1 MLVILAFPLKVFWTY
16 TCHHIKCVLHC
27 NACTNIRVYKKII
40 DSIVGHCSATKWVF
54 DASSAFQAYLELLPD
69 FLPTGCRSCARWGW
83 GCGWGGPGRWS
94 TAGRCWLCSS
104 WSGSTPARIGGRA
117 GGALGGSCS
126 TGSRSKS
133 PPSCSVRCS
142 RGEWG
147 TAAPRQG
154 SPARWCSC
162 SAGCRPPRTGRWC
175 SSHCRCSRAGGW
187 LGEHLVGMP
196 ASPLIL
202 NNRAKPA
209 SRLTFQKRVSSLS
222 LIVVTRSLHV
232 TLGHVSLVVPVSV
245 SGWVHLRATTVQ
257 VGRSGLDSGAQVS
270 PNRFLPPESERN
282 LVPARSNLNWPAD
295 HRHHCAA
302 NTKYKKYKYK
312 YKYKYAIISTD
323 PLTTTGQLT
332 LSQKLNCE

>member
-202 NNRAKPA
+202 NNPA
-209 SRLTFQKRVSSLS
+209 SRLTFQKRVSSPS

-232 TLGHVSLVVPVSV
+232 VTLRHVSLVVPVSV

-257 VGRSGLDSGAQVS
+257 VGRSGAG
-270 PNRFLPPESERN
+270 
-282 LVPARSNLNWPAD
+282 
-295 HRHHCAA
+295 
-302 NTKYKKYKYK
+302 
-312 YKYKYAIISTD
+312 
-323 PLTTTGQLT
+323 
-332 LSQKLNCE
+332 